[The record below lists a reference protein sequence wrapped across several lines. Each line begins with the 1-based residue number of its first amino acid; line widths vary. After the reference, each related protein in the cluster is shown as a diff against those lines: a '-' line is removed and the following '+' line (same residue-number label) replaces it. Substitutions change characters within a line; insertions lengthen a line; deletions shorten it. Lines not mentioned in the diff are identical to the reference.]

1 MHIDETLR
9 QALSQGMAATELWS
23 LLLAV
28 LEQRAAQRSPAKVRQ
43 QWENDRFV
51 QPCAVD
57 QRTLNEL
64 DSHLLAAAA
73 DFEALE
79 LSPVAPLA
87 SCSAVALASQN
98 KIVSTVRG
106 TEVVSDPTNVL
117 ALECA
122 RRLREAPGALVKLTT
137 SHRCVRAQAIPKRPG
152 FAAHFRMFCLAS
164 AAHERKDHGFVVE
177 ALVEHIRTYIAA
189 LDRLEQHGYH
199 FPDRRLRLLATPER
213 RHLAQRIGEEL
224 GAPEQRNLTERLSQA
239 LSAPGQWQPAERM
252 SKNVGTP
259 EHRHSGELIAASV
272 GNMPV
277 AIEALDHPYY
287 DGLRFMLAA
296 GTPDGNAVPL
306 IDGGAFDWL
315 RTLTDN
321 KRMVLVAS
329 GMGSQLAAMLFRRVA
344 QIA

>member
-1 MHIDETLR
+1 MYSRPTMSGSDHTGIDATLR
-9 QALSQGMAATELWS
+9 QALVQDLAATELWS
-23 LLLAV
+23 LLLSV
-28 LEQRAAQRSPAKVRQ
+28 LEQRAAQRTPATVRQ
-43 QWENDRFV
+43 QWESDRFV
-51 QPCAVD
+51 QPCAVN

-87 SCSAVALASQN
+87 SCSAVALTSQN
-98 KIVSTVRG
+98 RIVSTARG

-122 RRLREAPGALVKLTT
+122 RRLREAPDAVIKLTT

-164 AAHERKDHGFVVE
+164 AAHERKDHGFVTA
-177 ALVEHIRTYIAA
+177 ALIEHIRTHLAA
-189 LDRLEQHGYH
+189 LDLLEKHGYH
-199 FPDRRLRLLATPER
+199 FPDRRLRLLATAER
-213 RHLAQRIGEEL
+213 RHLAERI
-224 GAPEQRNLTERLSQA
+224 SQ
-239 LSAPGQWQPAERM
+239 EF
-252 SKNVGTP
+252 
-259 EHRHSGELIAASV
+259 SGL
-272 GNMPV
+272 PV
-277 AIEALDHPYY
+277 TLETLEHPYY
-287 DGLRFMLAA
+287 DGLRFMLDA

-315 RTLTDN
+315 RKLTDN
-321 KRMVLVAS
+321 KRMVYVAS

-344 QIA
+344 LIA

>member
-1 MHIDETLR
+1 
-9 QALSQGMAATELWS
+9 MAATELWS

-28 LEQRAAQRSPAKVRQ
+28 MEQRAAQRSPATVRQ

-51 QPCAVD
+51 QPCAVN

-73 DFEALE
+73 DFEAIE

-87 SCSAVALASQN
+87 SCAAVALASQN

-122 RRLREAPGALVKLTT
+122 KRLRAAPGATIKLAT

-177 ALVEHIRTYIAA
+177 ALIEHIRTHIAA
-189 LDRLEQHGYH
+189 LDRLEQHGYR

-213 RHLAQRIGEEL
+213 RHLAERISRETGTL
-224 GAPEQRNLTERLSQA
+224 
-239 LSAPGQWQPAERM
+239 PATLE
-252 SKNVGTP
+252 TL
-259 EHRHSGELIAASV
+259 E
-272 GNMPV
+272 
-277 AIEALDHPYY
+277 HPYY
-287 DGLRFMLAA
+287 DGLRFMLDA
-296 GTPDGNAVPL
+296 GTPDGNTVPL

-315 RTLTDN
+315 RKLADN
-321 KRMVLVAS
+321 KRMALVAS